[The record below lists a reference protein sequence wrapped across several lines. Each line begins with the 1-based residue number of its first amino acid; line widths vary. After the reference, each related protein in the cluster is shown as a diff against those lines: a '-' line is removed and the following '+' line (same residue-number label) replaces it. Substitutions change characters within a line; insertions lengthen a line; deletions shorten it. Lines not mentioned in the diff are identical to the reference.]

1 MLRITIEQKPGKV
14 SLTVEGKLTG
24 PWVSALEQSWKDL
37 RNNSSGERLSI
48 NLCGVSFID
57 AAGKALLAEIHHQ
70 GGKLVAEGCLN
81 QAIVREISKEQNDEK
96 DEKPAKGPKR
106 TPIIFYVLFLGL
118 SLASA
123 NSAKAQTSA
132 ARNGLPA
139 SAPTETLRLTLD
151 QSVAL

>member
-1 MLRITIEQKPGKV
+1 MGRTLVLRITIEQKPGKM
-14 SLTVEGKLTG
+14 SLTVEGKLAG

-37 RNNSSGERLSI
+37 RNNSSGESLSI
-48 NLCGVSFID
+48 NLCSVSFID

-81 QAIVREISKEQNDEK
+81 QAIVREIAAKQQDDEK
-96 DEKPAKGPKR
+96 DDKPAKSPKR

-123 NSAKAQTSA
+123 SFAKAQTSV
-132 ARNGLPA
+132 ARYGLAPN
-139 SAPTETLRLTLD
+139 APTGRR
-151 QSVAL
+151 

>member
-14 SLTVEGKLTG
+14 SLTVEGKLTA

-70 GGKLVAEGCLN
+70 GGKLVAQGCLN
-81 QAIVREISKEQNDEK
+81 QAIVREIAAKQQDDEK
-96 DEKPAKGPKR
+96 DEKPAKSPKR

-118 SLASA
+118 SLTSA
-123 NSAKAQTSA
+123 NSVKAQTGA

-139 SAPTETLRLTLD
+139 HAPTE
-151 QSVAL
+151 

>member
-1 MLRITIEQKPGKV
+1 MLRITIEQKPGKI
-14 SLTVEGKLTG
+14 SLTVEGKLAG

-37 RNNSSGERLSI
+37 RNSSSGESLSI

-57 AAGKALLAEIHHQ
+57 AAGKALLAEIHKQ

-81 QAIVREISKEQNDEK
+81 QAIVREISKEQNEEK
-96 DEKPAKGPKR
+96 DQKPAKGLKR

-123 NSAKAQTSA
+123 NSVNAQTGIA
-132 ARNGLPA
+132 H
-139 SAPTETLRLTLD
+139 
-151 QSVAL
+151 